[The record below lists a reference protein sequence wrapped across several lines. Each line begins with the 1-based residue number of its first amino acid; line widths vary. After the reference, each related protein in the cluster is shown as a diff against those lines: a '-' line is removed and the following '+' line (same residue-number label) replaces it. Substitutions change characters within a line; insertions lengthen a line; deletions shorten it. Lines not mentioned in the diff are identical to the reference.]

1 MGLEAFNTSR
11 DHAVGDVKSRKN
23 IGNLTIPEEGW
34 VSLIFEAGG
43 TFPVHVVDGV
53 DEDDEG
59 FTNEELKAV
68 IKMYDQQI
76 ESEDFFGFEPETEEA
91 DQVSSTREDL
101 VDILKER
108 KE

>member
-23 IGNLTIPEEGW
+23 IDNLTMDKYGW
-34 VSLIFEAGG
+34 EWFITAAGG
-43 TFPVHVVDGV
+43 EFPVEIIDGV
-53 DEDDEG
+53 EEDDEG

-68 IKMYDQQI
+68 IKIYDEQI
-76 ESEDFFGFEPETEEA
+76 EDDEFFGYESDSDEA
-91 DQVSSTREDL
+91 SQIRDTREEL

-108 KE
+108 KA

>member
-23 IGNLTIPEEGW
+23 ISNLTIPEEGW
-34 VSLIFEAGG
+34 ISLIFEAGG
-43 TFPVHVVDGV
+43 NFPIHVIGGV

-76 ESEDFFGFEPETEEA
+76 ETEEYFGFEDEENI
-91 DQVSSTREDL
+91 DQVSETREDL

>member
-11 DHAVGDVKSRKN
+11 EHAIGDVKSRKN
-23 IGNLTIPEEGW
+23 ISNLSIPEEGW
-34 VSLIFEAGG
+34 ISFIRETGG
-43 TFPVHVVDGV
+43 YFPIHVVDGV

-68 IKMYDQQI
+68 IKLYDQQI
-76 ESEDFFGFEPETEEA
+76 DSEDFFGYDLEDDE
-91 DQVSSTREDL
+91 VSQIKDTREDL

-108 KE
+108 KA

>member
-23 IGNLTIPEEGW
+23 IANLTIAKEGW
-34 VSLIFEAGG
+34 EWFITATGG
-43 TFPVHVVDGV
+43 EFPLQIINGV

-68 IKMYDQQI
+68 IKMYDEQI
-76 ESEDFFGFEPETEEA
+76 NEELFFGYEEGS
-91 DQVSSTREDL
+91 DEVSQIRDTREEL
-101 VDILKER
+101 VDLLKER
-108 KE
+108 KA